1 MNTINKNNS
10 THSQRNAV
18 VEGRSAVTEE
28 RNTAIEVSN
37 LQFSYTKES
46 PPIIDIKAW
55 QVSQGEH
62 VFLSGPSGSG
72 KSTLLNLLCGTLTPT
87 QGDIALLAQ
96 PFSTLSNRQRDK
108 FRARNIGVVF
118 QQFNL
123 WPHLSVLDNITRA
136 QEIVLRIRK
145 EDAEKTAYRLLR
157 QVGLSDK
164 TDALPDQ
171 LSGGQQQRVA
181 IARALAMDPILMLMD
196 EPTSALDPELVGDV
210 LSVLQQL
217 AEDGMTMIIVTHEL
231 GFAAKFA
238 DRILF
243 MDRGLIVEDGPP
255 QQLLQN
261 PETDRLKFFLK
272 QLGDMNLN
280 IPGVM

>member
-18 VEGRSAVTEE
+18 SEELNAVSEEHNAVNKE

-96 PFSTLSNRQRDK
+96 PFSALSNRQRDK

-123 WPHLSVLDNITRA
+123 IPYLSVAQNINAAVYFASTN
-136 QEIVLRIRK
+136 VS
-145 EDAEKTAYRLLR
+145 KTA
-157 QVGLSDK
+157 
-164 TDALPDQ
+164 TDAKLRHLLDKLQLPSHVLHAKADA
-171 LSGGQQQRVA
+171 LSIGQQQR
-181 IARALAMDPILMLMD
+181 
-196 EPTSALDPELVGDV
+196 
-210 LSVLQQL
+210 
-217 AEDGMTMIIVTHEL
+217 
-231 GFAAKFA
+231 
-238 DRILF
+238 
-243 MDRGLIVEDGPP
+243 
-255 QQLLQN
+255 
-261 PETDRLKFFLK
+261 
-272 QLGDMNLN
+272 
-280 IPGVM
+280 

>member
-18 VEGRSAVTEE
+18 VEGRSAVSEE

-96 PFSTLSNRQRDK
+96 PFSALSNRQRDK

-123 WPHLSVLDNITRA
+123 IPYLSVAQNINAAVYFASTN
-136 QEIVLRIRK
+136 VS
-145 EDAEKTAYRLLR
+145 KTASDAKLRHLL
-157 QVGLSDK
+157 DK
-164 TDALPDQ
+164 LQLPSHVLHAKADAL
-171 LSGGQQQRVA
+171 SIGQQQRVA
-181 IARALAMDPILMLMD
+181 IARALINDPQLLIVD
-196 EPTSALDPELVGDV
+196 EPTSALDTDARDSFMSLLKDV
-210 LSVLQQL
+210 AGES
-217 AEDGMTMIIVTHEL
+217 TMIFVSHDKAMESYFDRHCSMSEL
-231 GFAAKFA
+231 SPSTNHIKT
-238 DRILF
+238 
-243 MDRGLIVEDGPP
+243 RGDEAPKA
-255 QQLLQN
+255 Q
-261 PETDRLKFFLK
+261 ERA
-272 QLGDMNLN
+272 
-280 IPGVM
+280 

>member
-1 MNTINKNNS
+1 MNTINKNND
-10 THSQRNAV
+10 THSQHNAV
-18 VEGRSAVTEE
+18 SEEHNAVSEDHNAVIKE

-96 PFSTLSNRQRDK
+96 PFSALSNRQRDK

-123 WPHLSVLDNITRA
+123 IPYLSVAQNINAAVYFASTN
-136 QEIVLRIRK
+136 VS
-145 EDAEKTAYRLLR
+145 KTASDAKLRHLL
-157 QVGLSDK
+157 DK
-164 TDALPDQ
+164 LQLPSHVLHAKADAL
-171 LSGGQQQRVA
+171 SIGQQQRVA
-181 IARALAMDPILMLMD
+181 IARALINDPQLLIVD
-196 EPTSALDPELVGDV
+196 EPTSALDTDARDSFMSLLKDV
-210 LSVLQQL
+210 AGES
-217 AEDGMTMIIVTHEL
+217 TMIFVSHDKAMESYFDRHCSMSEL
-231 GFAAKFA
+231 SPSTNHIKT
-238 DRILF
+238 
-243 MDRGLIVEDGPP
+243 RGDEAPKA
-255 QQLLQN
+255 Q
-261 PETDRLKFFLK
+261 ERA
-272 QLGDMNLN
+272 
-280 IPGVM
+280 

>member
-18 VEGRSAVTEE
+18 SEERNAVSEEHNAVNKE

-87 QGDIALLAQ
+87 QGDIALIAQ
-96 PFSTLSNRQRDK
+96 PFSALSNRQRDK

-123 WPHLSVLDNITRA
+123 IPYLSVAQNINAAVYFANKKISKTA
-136 QEIVLRIRK
+136 
-145 EDAEKTAYRLLR
+145 EDAKLLH
-157 QVGLSDK
+157 LLDK
-164 TDALPDQ
+164 LQLPSRVLHAKADAL
-171 LSGGQQQRVA
+171 SIGQQQRVA
-181 IARALAMDPILMLMD
+181 IARALINDPELLIVD
-196 EPTSALDPELVGDV
+196 EPTSALDSDARDSFMSLLKDV
-210 LSVLQQL
+210 AGES
-217 AEDGMTMIIVTHEL
+217 TMIFVSHDKAMESYFDRHCSMSEL
-231 GFAAKFA
+231 SLSTSHAKSS
-238 DRILF
+238 
-243 MDRGLIVEDGPP
+243 
-255 QQLLQN
+255 
-261 PETDRLKFFLK
+261 
-272 QLGDMNLN
+272 LGG
-280 IPGVM
+280 IEQVQERA

>member
-18 VEGRSAVTEE
+18 IEGHSSVPEGHNAVIEKRSAAIKECS
-28 RNTAIEVSN
+28 TAIEVSN

-46 PPIIDIKAW
+46 PPIIDIKSW

-96 PFSTLSNRQRDK
+96 PFSALSNRQRDK

-123 WPHLSVLDNITRA
+123 IPYLSVAQNINAAVYFASTN
-136 QEIVLRIRK
+136 VS
-145 EDAEKTAYRLLR
+145 KTASDAKLRHLL
-157 QVGLSDK
+157 DK
-164 TDALPDQ
+164 LQLPSHVLHAKADAL
-171 LSGGQQQRVA
+171 SIGQQQRVA
-181 IARALAMDPILMLMD
+181 IARALINDPQLLIVD
-196 EPTSALDPELVGDV
+196 EPTSALDTDARDSFMSLLKDV
-210 LSVLQQL
+210 AGES
-217 AEDGMTMIIVTHEL
+217 TMIFVSHDKAMESYFDRHCSMSEL
-231 GFAAKFA
+231 SPSTNHIKT
-238 DRILF
+238 
-243 MDRGLIVEDGPP
+243 RGDEAPKA
-255 QQLLQN
+255 Q
-261 PETDRLKFFLK
+261 ERA
-272 QLGDMNLN
+272 
-280 IPGVM
+280 